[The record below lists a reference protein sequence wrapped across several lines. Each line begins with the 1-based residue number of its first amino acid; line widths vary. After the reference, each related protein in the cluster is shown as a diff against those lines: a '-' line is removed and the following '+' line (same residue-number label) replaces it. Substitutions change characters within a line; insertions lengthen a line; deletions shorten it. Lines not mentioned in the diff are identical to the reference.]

1 MNLDRDPIAIAQ
13 AAANEIRAFNQRTI
27 DTQAFEQP
35 ADVYRATD
43 ALLELV
49 QHMPKA
55 IEQAWKRLREME
67 QDDAIRMDNSADVH
81 EAMEKVRMH
90 LNEARRDLGYSWGHL
105 NNAVQTMSHMGGQW

>member
-1 MNLDRDPIAIAQ
+1 MDLTREPVTIAQ
-13 AAANEIRAFNQRTI
+13 AAADEIRTFNHRTI

-35 ADVYRATD
+35 ADVYRAAD

-49 QHMPKA
+49 QYMPKA

-67 QDDAIRMDNSADVH
+67 RNGAIRMDNGTDVA

-90 LNEARRDLGYSWGHL
+90 LNEARRDFCYSWGHF
-105 NNAVQTMSHMGGQW
+105 NNAVQVMSRMGGQ